1 MRARRFMPAQPV
13 AMRVLDPLHIG
24 KGEAGGIALPPRLG
38 SSSMHV
44 LRVVRV
50 LLPLLIVAALVG
62 AASSV
67 LSARPDLQKAK
78 RNVDASWTSVSGQLD
93 NRYVLLAKVDDNL
106 RPVPGPMHAIVTD
119 LDTALAHWRAVHLH
133 SSVAT
138 QVNAANDVEALAR
151 RLLLTEKTS
160 PRVQGNATI
169 LNAIRDY
176 DVVSS
181 MTAATA
187 FNQRVARL
195 RLTVRSSQL
204 RQVCLQL

>member
-1 MRARRFMPAQPV
+1 
-13 AMRVLDPLHIG
+13 
-24 KGEAGGIALPPRLG
+24 
-38 SSSMHV
+38 MHV

-50 LLPLLIVAALVG
+50 LLPVLIVAAVVG
-62 AASSV
+62 AGSSV

-119 LDTALAHWRAVHLH
+119 LDTALAHWRAVHNH

-151 RLLLTEKTS
+151 RLVLTATTS
-160 PRVQGNATI
+160 PRVKNNVTI
-169 LNAIRDY
+169 VNVIADY
-176 DVVSS
+176 LRVSS
-181 MTAATA
+181 TTAATA
-187 FNQRVARL
+187 FNQRVNSYERQRRGPVRAVVARL
-195 RLTVRSSQL
+195 VGDGEIPALDTTATPVSSQTSA
-204 RQVCLQL
+204 

>member
-1 MRARRFMPAQPV
+1 
-13 AMRVLDPLHIG
+13 
-24 KGEAGGIALPPRLG
+24 
-38 SSSMHV
+38 MHV

-62 AASSV
+62 AGSSV

-119 LDTALAHWRAVHLH
+119 LDTALAHWRAVHNH
-133 SSVAT
+133 SGVAT

-151 RLLLTEKTS
+151 RLVLTATTS
-160 PRVQGNATI
+160 PRVKNNVTI
-169 LNAIRDY
+169 VNVIADY
-176 DVVSS
+176 LRVSS
-181 MTAATA
+181 TTAATA
-187 FNQRVARL
+187 FNQRVNSYERRRRGPVRAVVARL
-195 RLTVRSSQL
+195 VGDGEIPALDTTATPVSSQTSA
-204 RQVCLQL
+204 